1 MTDVQGAPAVPLATG
16 GRLSLRPSQGVKSL
30 SFSTV
35 ITLILLA
42 VLFLLHGGF
51 YDSLFVFSLTFAIVV
66 VGMVLQVGYSHQ
78 LAFHQSVF
86 MMAGAYGVAI
96 LSTKYHYPVWLAMI
110 LVVVASALVGLLLGF
125 YVTRVPGFALALA
138 TLFFSVIVVGFV
150 EYNNYLGAQTGLGP
164 VPYVITGPNYTRSL
178 EWSGTV
184 TIVLLGISV
193 YIVSRILNSTIGLE
207 LALMAGNE
215 TIAEGVGIITARR
228 KLELFV
234 LGSAFAALGGTVF
247 ATTQQ
252 FVTPATFSQ
261 VAEITF
267 LVMLFLGG
275 RTSILGGLIGAI
287 GIEFLSGTSN
297 WISTN
302 EGIIEGVLITVVL
315 LYFPAGLIGILTW
328 IWNVAW
334 GLISGKYGTRS
345 LRQVTRQAALPA
357 GGLARRRRPA
367 AATAGGGELA
377 DSTGVRALPNRGALP
392 NGEAPLGGSAG
403 AAQPVPD
410 GPADR
415 RGGELECRELT
426 KAFGGVVAV
435 DAVSL
440 SISGPGIYAI
450 CGPNGAGKTTLF
462 ELIAGGLKADGGE
475 VHIDGVNATRMLP
488 HERAQLGMART
499 LQTVRLMNARSII
512 DNVAVAAL
520 ESHRTFMAGALVTSG
535 LEEARARAW
544 GALERLGIAH
554 LAEQR
559 PAQLTLEVQRT
570 VELARAIVA
579 GPHLLLL
586 DEPASGLSVEQRER
600 LSRTLQEVAQD
611 TTVVLVE
618 HDLQMVARIAK
629 QIFVLVDGRLVFS
642 GDPNGFLNSDV
653 VRSELMGLVEEEAIL
668 ETTSRRGAEEP
679 DSV

>member
-1 MTDVQGAPAVPLATG
+1 MTEVPNARALGLGTERRLALPQ
-16 GRLSLRPSQGVKSL
+16 LSEGLKSL
-30 SFSTV
+30 TFSV
-35 ITLILLA
+35 FITA
-42 VLFLLHGGF
+42 VLLVVLFGLHANF
-51 YDSLFVFSLTFAIVV
+51 YDSLFVFALTFAVVV

-96 LSTKYHYPVWLAMI
+96 LTTKEHYPVWLAM
-110 LVVVASALVGLLLGF
+110 LVMVAGLSLVGGILGI
-125 YVTRVPGFALALA
+125 YITRVPGFALALA

-150 EYNNYLGAQTGLGP
+150 EYNSYLGAQTGLGP
-164 VPYVITGPNYTRSL
+164 VPYVITGGNYAHSL
-178 EWSGTV
+178 EYSGLV
-184 TIVLLGISV
+184 TAVLLGISI
-193 YIVSRILNSTIGLE
+193 YIVSRILNSSIGLE

-215 TIAEGVGIITARR
+215 TIAEGLGIITARR

-252 FVTPATFSQ
+252 FVTPSTFSQ
-261 VAEITF
+261 TAEITF

-275 RTSILGGLIGAI
+275 RASILGALIGAI
-287 GIEFLSGTSN
+287 GIEYFSGTSN
-297 WISTN
+297 WVAN
-302 EGIIEGVLITVVL
+302 NQGIIEGVLITAVL
-315 LYFPAGLIGILTW
+315 LYFPAGLIGILRT
-328 IWNVAW
+328 IWTLVW
-334 GLISGKYGTRS
+334 GLISGEFGTRS
-345 LRQVTRQAALPA
+345 PVRVMRLALAPA
-357 GGLARRRRPA
+357 GGPMPALGGQSPSVRPVPA
-367 AATAGGGELA
+367 P
-377 DSTGVRALPNRGALP
+377 GVRAGPEGNKP
-392 NGEAPLGGSAG
+392 
-403 AAQPVPD
+403 PVVV
-410 GPADR
+410 ADR
-415 RGGELECRELT
+415 SARRTVADGSPAPVGDGEERGGRLECHELT

-440 SISGPGIYAI
+440 AVSGPGIYAI

-475 VHIDGVNATRMLP
+475 VSLNGVDATRMLP

-499 LQTVRLMNARSII
+499 LQTVRLMNARSVI

-520 ESHRTFMAGALVTSG
+520 ESHRTFMTRALVSSG
-535 LEEARARAW
+535 LAEARERAW
-544 GALERLGIAH
+544 GALERLGIDH
-554 LAEQR
+554 LADRR

-579 GPHLLLL
+579 GPRLLLL

-600 LSRTLQEVAQD
+600 LSQTLQELAQD
-611 TTVVLVE
+611 ATVVLVE

-629 QIFVLVDGRLVFS
+629 QIFVLIDGRLVFS
-642 GDPNGFLNSDV
+642 GDSERFLNSDV
-653 VRSELMGLVEEEAIL
+653 VRSELMGLVEEEAFL
-668 ETTSRRGAEEP
+668 ETARQGAEEP